1 MGPGPYSRVWC
12 DIRSRR
18 PALHFAGDRVAVD
31 RSHRGRMAAN
41 AKLKESEGPRARG
54 SRIGSRSRRM
64 VASSDTSYQ
73 QETLDQ
79 HFHLVQWRREP
90 TNLLRAIFNSRCQAL
105 EVVDASGPYTGHER
119 DAHLRTLQRHHYLG
133 GSHPHKRA
141 ERIGTND
148 PRVGLPLLLCDV
160 APTGPR
166 IARLCDHH
174 RFTQFGARVSALSSA
189 YIPPSLNIVDVSS
202 GTLP

>member
-1 MGPGPYSRVWC
+1 MGLGPYSRVWC

-18 PALHFAGDRVAVD
+18 PAFHFAGDRLAVD
-31 RSHRGRMAAN
+31 RSHRRRMAAN

-64 VASSDTSYQ
+64 VASFHTSHQ

-79 HFHLVQWRREP
+79 HFHLVQWRHKP
-90 TNLLRAIFNSRCQAL
+90 THLLRAIFNSRCQAL

-119 DAHLRTLQRHHYLG
+119 DAHLRTLQRHHYFG

-160 APTGPR
+160 APTGPG
-166 IARLCDHH
+166 IARSCDHY
-174 RFTQFGARVSALSSA
+174 RFTQFSARVSTLSSA
-189 YIPPSLNIVDVSS
+189 DIPPSLNIVDGSS
-202 GTLP
+202 GAHP